1 MVFVP
6 IQFHLNSQLNKSK
19 KWVITVKNPELV
31 IDKINQSDEFSYI
44 SSFNNN
50 IIIET
55 NSKNTIKSLNVVL
68 ENEEIYKISKDSNL
82 IEYF

>member
-1 MVFVP
+1 MVLFNSVS
-6 IQFHLNSQLNKSK
+6 LNSQLYKSK
-19 KWVITVKNPELV
+19 KWIITVKNPELV
-31 IDKINQSDEFSYI
+31 IDKINQSDEFSFI

>member
-1 MVFVP
+1 MCS
-6 IQFHLNSQLNKSK
+6 NSVSLSNQLNKSK
-19 KWVITVKNPELV
+19 KWVITVKNPELA
-31 IDKINQSDEFSYI
+31 INKINQSDKFSYI

-55 NSKNTIKSLNVVL
+55 NSKNAIKSLNLVL